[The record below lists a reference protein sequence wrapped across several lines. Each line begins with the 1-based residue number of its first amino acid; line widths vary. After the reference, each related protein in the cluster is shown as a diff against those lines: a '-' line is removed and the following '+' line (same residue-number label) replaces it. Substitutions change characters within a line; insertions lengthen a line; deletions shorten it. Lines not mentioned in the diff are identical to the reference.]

1 MARNPIRPGRHS
13 AAARAA
19 LERRAIHVPDVLADP
34 EYLYGAKNIE
44 RLRTVLAV
52 PILKGDILLG
62 VILIYRLKDV
72 RPFTD
77 KQIALV
83 ETFAAQAVIAIENA
97 RLLNELRQRTDELS
111 AALEQYTATSD
122 VLSVISSSPGEL
134 DPVFNAVLENA
145 LRVCDAKFGVLYRY
159 DGDRRFH
166 PAAWRGVPPAYAEV
180 LRQRGSFRPK
190 AGWVLDRLLQ
200 TGQIVHNADESL
212 SQNPAATYGGART
225 LIAVPMRTEGELV
238 GALMIYRTEVR
249 PFSEK
254 HMELV
259 SNFATQTGIAV
270 ETARLFNELRQRTDQ
285 LGGSVGELRALGEVS
300 QAVNSTLD
308 LETVLSTIVA
318 KAVQLSGTEA
328 GAIYVFDDTRREFH
342 LRATCGMDQE
352 LIDALTQRRIGL
364 DDPNVAQALAQPEPA
379 QIADLKE
386 QASSAVNKIIMRA
399 GYRALLVAPLLRGED
414 IVGLL
419 VVRRKTPGA
428 FAQNTVE
435 LIKTFAAQSALA
447 IQNARL
453 FKEIEEKGRELA
465 EASQHKSQFLA
476 NMSHEIRTPM
486 NAVIGMSSLLLDTG
500 LSEEQRDYASTIRDF
515 ERSTAYDHQ

>member
-1 MARNPIRPGRHS
+1 M
-13 AAARAA
+13 
-19 LERRAIHVPDVLADP
+19 
-34 EYLYGAKNIE
+34 
-44 RLRTVLAV
+44 
-52 PILKGDILLG
+52 
-62 VILIYRLKDV
+62 
-72 RPFTD
+72 
-77 KQIALV
+77 
-83 ETFAAQAVIAIENA
+83 
-97 RLLNELRQRTDELS
+97 
-111 AALEQYTATSD
+111 
-122 VLSVISSSPGEL
+122 
-134 DPVFNAVLENA
+134 FNAVIENA
-145 LRVCDAKFGVLYRY
+145 LRVCDAECGVLYRY

-166 PAAWRGVPPAYAEV
+166 PATWRGVPAAYAEV

-259 SNFATQTGIAV
+259 SNFATQVGIAV

-285 LGGSVGELRALGEVS
+285 LGRSVGELRALGEVS

-328 GAIYVFDDTRREFH
+328 GTIYVLDDARREFH
-342 LRATCGMDQE
+342 LRATCGMDQD
-352 LIDALTQRRIGL
+352 LIDALMNQHIGL
-364 DDPNVAQALAQPEPA
+364 DNPNVGRDIAQHDLSQV
-379 QIADLKE
+379 ADLRKE
-386 QASSAVNKIIMRA
+386 SPTVLNEIILRA
-399 GYRALLVAPLLRGED
+399 GYRARLTAPLFRDED

-435 LIKTFAAQSALA
+435 LIKTFAAQSALCDPKRA
-447 IQNARL
+447 
-453 FKEIEEKGRELA
+453 
-465 EASQHKSQFLA
+465 
-476 NMSHEIRTPM
+476 T
-486 NAVIGMSSLLLDTG
+486 V
-500 LSEEQRDYASTIRDF
+500 
-515 ERSTAYDHQ
+515 